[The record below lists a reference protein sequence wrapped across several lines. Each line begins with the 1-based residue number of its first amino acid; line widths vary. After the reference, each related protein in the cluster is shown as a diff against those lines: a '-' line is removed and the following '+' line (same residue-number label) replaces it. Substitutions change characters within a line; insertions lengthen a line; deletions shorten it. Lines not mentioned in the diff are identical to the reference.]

1 MCHDPNILV
10 NWTQAQFPSKNSNS
24 CSPLGEHCHN
34 QGYLCWLAMMSL
46 KCCGAPLPDAF
57 QGKAALWRSSCYD
70 SALSVCF
77 YSKTSDLALTKAIVP
92 HWDETGTA
100 FFFLKNVFECS
111 LFLFLFYSFYSW
123 RNAVQPS
130 CSSSPAK
137 GRIGDRAI
145 MVCSFNLVDPAV
157 FLHWREDSLPLLAA
171 RMLQLTPHSHPNELE
186 FRIGWDTH

>member
-77 YSKTSDLALTKAIVP
+77 YSKTSDLALTKATVP

-111 LFLFLFYSFYSW
+111 LFLFFILFFLFMKECCTTQLFFITCKRKNRWQSHHGLLL
-123 RNAVQPS
+123 QPS
-130 CSSSPAK
+130 WPRCFSP
-137 GRIGDRAI
+137 
-145 MVCSFNLVDPAV
+145 
-157 FLHWREDSLPLLAA
+157 
-171 RMLQLTPHSHPNELE
+171 LTRGQPTIT
-186 FRIGWDTH
+186 RC